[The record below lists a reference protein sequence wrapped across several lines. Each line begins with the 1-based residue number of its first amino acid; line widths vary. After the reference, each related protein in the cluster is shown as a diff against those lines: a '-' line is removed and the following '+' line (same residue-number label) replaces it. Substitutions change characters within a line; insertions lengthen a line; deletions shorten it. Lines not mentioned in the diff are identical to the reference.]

1 MKTITKEYQV
11 YNYEEL
17 TGEGKEKAK
26 KTLEDM
32 IIESR
37 FDILPEVLSDE
48 LNYKYGITGK
58 IIYELGY
65 SQGDGLSFDTDELLT
80 TQSLELLK
88 IELVKKDIPKVT
100 IQGVLK
106 LIEDGKIEA
115 KTQNNN
121 PRYCYASRYQVKVFF
136 NGYEEDYKELSV
148 EDIQSLQLNAKS
160 EKDIESFFFLVVEE
174 SIRNVYLM
182 IAGELEKIGYKCYNV
197 YEEDFEEECL
207 MNEWTFLEDGSIF
220 NE

>member
-26 KTLEDM
+26 EKLKDM

-37 FDILPEVLSDE
+37 FDILSEVLTEE
-48 LNYKYGITGK
+48 LSYKYGINGN
-58 IIYELGY
+58 IHYDLGY

-88 IELVKKDIPKVT
+88 IELVKKDIPEVT

-106 LIEDGKIEA
+106 LVKDGKIEA

-121 PRYCYASRYQVKVFF
+121 SRYVYASKYQVTISYE
-136 NGYEEDYKELSV
+136 GYEEDYTRLTV
-148 EDIQSLQLNAKS
+148 EDIESLKLNGKRS
-160 EKDIESFFFLVVEE
+160 EDIVFFFRILEE
-174 SIRNVYLM
+174 SIQKTYLL
-182 IAGELEKIGYKCYNV
+182 IAYELEKIGYKTYEV
-197 YEEDFEEECL
+197 DEEDILEECSML
-207 MNEWTFLEDGSIF
+207 ELTFLENGSIF